1 MHFRL
6 QKAQKLLVT
15 VNFNLRINNLL
26 ASLAGTSLTL
36 STYVFDKVLLMQNL
50 INDNKSK
57 YSPER

>member
-26 ASLAGTSLTL
+26 TSLAATSLKL

-57 YSPER
+57 YSPEN

>member
-26 ASLAGTSLTL
+26 TSLAGTSLKL

-57 YSPER
+57 YSPEN

>member
-26 ASLAGTSLTL
+26 ASLAGTSLKL

-57 YSPER
+57 YSPEN